1 MSESKSISRF
11 FLASAFFF
19 IWVTLQGAIQ
29 AQQPV
34 HNFLQLGP
42 AGIIIGAHVHI
53 GTLGWLGMGMM
64 GVFYHM
70 VPKISGKPLSWPNM
84 VNWIFWI
91 DLVTVI
97 LNGVFMIA
105 AGIVGG
111 RAVQAGLTEGAVN
124 AAVGPYMMA
133 IGIVSLVCGLVSLA
147 YAVQIMHT
155 IVKK

>member
-1 MSESKSISRF
+1 MPESKSISRF

-34 HNFLQLGP
+34 HNFLELGP

-84 VNWIFWI
+84 VNWIFWV

-97 LNGVFMIA
+97 LNAVFMIA
-105 AGIVGG
+105 ASIAGG
-111 RAVQAGLTEGAVN
+111 HAVQAGLDAVQAGLAEGAVN
-124 AAVGPYMMA
+124 AAMA
-133 IGIVSLVCGLVSLA
+133 P
-147 YAVQIMHT
+147 T
-155 IVKK
+155 